1 MNQFK
6 GFEEFNFFRAINP
19 GFHVD
24 TAEKRPGIVVGDQDT
39 FQGYKE
45 LYDCEFSISL
55 ELQQPMSLYAEG
67 AERMVEHCIYTAC
80 QAV

>member
-19 GFHVD
+19 GFHVG
-24 TAEKRPGIVVGDQDT
+24 TAEKRPGIVVGDQES

-55 ELQQPMSLYAEG
+55 ELQQPPC
-67 AERMVEHCIYTAC
+67 HCTQRELRGWLNTVFIPR
-80 QAV
+80 VKR

>member
-19 GFHVD
+19 AFHVE
-24 TAEKRPGIVVGDQDT
+24 AGEKKPGIVVGDQDT

-45 LYDCEFSISL
+45 LYDCEFSKYNYG
-55 ELQQPMSLYAEG
+55 EL
-67 AERMVEHCIYTAC
+67 V
-80 QAV
+80 